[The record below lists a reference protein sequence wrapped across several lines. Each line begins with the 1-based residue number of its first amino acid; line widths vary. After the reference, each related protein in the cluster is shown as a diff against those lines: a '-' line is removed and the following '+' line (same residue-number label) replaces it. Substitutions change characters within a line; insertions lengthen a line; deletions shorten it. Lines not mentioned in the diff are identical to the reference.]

1 VIYYFV
7 MSFIWI
13 YKLAFRSVT
22 QIYIMY

>member
-1 VIYYFV
+1 